1 MRDTK
6 SSQADINPNAY
17 TKLKS
22 HFLPDSIRPV
32 KSVPDLLAENRD
44 VAKELASTVMA
55 QMVAIAVYFG
65 VPLLDLV
72 MEALPEEAPSIETDG
87 VREHAA
93 AKTYFDLAGSVPLAD
108 ICRGTY
114 ASRVPTLRCVA
125 QELRRRDKAH
135 YAANNPLL
143 RRIFDGA
150 DELEDVEE
158 GDNPPEEPSEDEDS
172 KGGEDNE

>member
-17 TKLKS
+17 TQLKS

-32 KSVPDLLAENRD
+32 KSIPDLLQENRD
-44 VAKELASTVMA
+44 AAKELASTVMA
-55 QMVAIAVYFG
+55 PMVAIAVYFG

-114 ASRVPTLRCVA
+114 ASRVPTLRCVG
-125 QELRRRDKAH
+125 QELRRRDRAH
-135 YAANNPLL
+135 YAANDPLL
-143 RRIFDGA
+143 RRIFDSA
-150 DELEDVEE
+150 DELEDSAE
-158 GDNPPEEPSEDEDS
+158 GNEPPEEPSEGEDS
-172 KGGEDNE
+172 EGGEDND

>member
-1 MRDTK
+1 MRDTI
-6 SSQADINPNAY
+6 SHQADINPNAY

-22 HFLPDSIRPV
+22 HFLPDSIRPL

-44 VAKELASTVMA
+44 AAKELASTVMA

-87 VREHAA
+87 IREQAA

-150 DELEDVEE
+150 DELEDLEE
-158 GDNPPEEPSEDEDS
+158 GNEPPEEPSEDEDS